1 MTDDLAVVWMLSL
14 VESNNLISTEKGKRT
29 MPKVKYISI
38 ISRAESMD
46 DLNFILEIACQDE
59 DLTNA
64 EYCSIYDTATTKAY
78 EFTPYVNC
86 SL

>member
-1 MTDDLAVVWMLSL
+1 
-14 VESNNLISTEKGKRT
+14 
-29 MPKVKYISI
+29 MPKAKYISI

-64 EYCSIYDTATTKAY
+64 EYCSIYDAATAKAY

>member
-1 MTDDLAVVWMLSL
+1 
-14 VESNNLISTEKGKRT
+14 
-29 MPKVKYISI
+29 MPKEKYISI
-38 ISRAESMD
+38 INRAESMD

-64 EYCSIYDTATTKAY
+64 EYCSIHDAATTKAY
-78 EFTPYVNC
+78 EFTLFVNC